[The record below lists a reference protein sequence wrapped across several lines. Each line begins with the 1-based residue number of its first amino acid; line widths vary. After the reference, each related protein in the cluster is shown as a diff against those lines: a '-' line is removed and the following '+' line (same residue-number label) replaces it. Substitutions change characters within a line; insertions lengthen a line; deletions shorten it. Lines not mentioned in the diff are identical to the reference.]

1 MEEYRNRFLKIII
14 IIKERRKKYKL
25 RKGTEREEEKRD
37 KKSERDNVRK
47 SRRGEEWRSKEER
60 NKERSGETEG
70 DKEKMKDNV
79 TICEKKIRKRR
90 WRSKG

>member
-1 MEEYRNRFLKIII
+1 M
-14 IIKERRKKYKL
+14 
-25 RKGTEREEEKRD
+25 
-37 KKSERDNVRK
+37 RK

-79 TICEKKIRKRR
+79 TICEKNTKEKMEKQRIKGKEKKKKRET
-90 WRSKG
+90 